1 MDSVTKI
8 LMSKKFHVPREIME
22 LIDDH
27 LIIIYYKKQH
37 YKKLPMYDGSDFC
50 YLINRIYN
58 IRCCMNGYDENEND
72 FETEDEWYDY
82 LYEWNKKCEKLI
94 KYPYLKNDDSLSK
107 IVIAAQHK
115 LKRCN
120 LKYWQ

>member
-1 MDSVTKI
+1 MDEVTKNLI
-8 LMSKKFHVPREIME
+8 SKKFYIPNEVMDI
-22 LIDDH
+22 IDSY
-27 LIIIYYKKQH
+27 LNKIYYKEH
-37 YKKLPMYDGSDFC
+37 CNKLPMYEWSDFH

-58 IRCCMNGYDENEND
+58 IRCCLNGYDENEVY
-72 FETEDEWYDY
+72 FETEDDWYDY

-115 LKRCN
+115 LERCN
-120 LKYWQ
+120 FKNWQ

>member
-1 MDSVTKI
+1 MDEVTKNLI
-8 LMSKKFHVPREIME
+8 SKKFYIPNEVMDIIDSY
-22 LIDDH
+22 LIK
-27 LIIIYYKKQH
+27 IYYKEH
-37 YKKLPMYDGSDFC
+37 SNKLPMYEWSDFN

-58 IRCCMNGYDENEND
+58 IRCCMNGYDENEDD
-72 FETEDEWYDY
+72 FETEDDWYDY

-115 LKRCN
+115 LERCN
-120 LKYWQ
+120 FKNWQ